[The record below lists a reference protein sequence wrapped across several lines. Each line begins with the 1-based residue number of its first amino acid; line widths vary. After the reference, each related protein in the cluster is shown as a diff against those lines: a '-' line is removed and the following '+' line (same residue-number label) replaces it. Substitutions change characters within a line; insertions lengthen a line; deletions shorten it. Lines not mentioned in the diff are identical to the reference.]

1 MVTTTINKH
10 DDTDNHTIYNE
21 ELTKTNTK
29 QTHRLSSPRASVGVA
44 VALLVERLRHLCGLL
59 DLQQLLG
66 VLVHPF
72 DPERLLTKTTARV
85 KK

>member
-1 MVTTTINKH
+1 MTTTINKH
-10 DDTDNHTIYNE
+10 DDTDNHTIDNE

-29 QTHRLSSPRASVGVA
+29 QTRRLSSPRASVGIA
-44 VALLVERLRHLCGLL
+44 VALLVQRLRHLYGLL
-59 DLQQLLG
+59 DLQQLQG
-66 VLVHPF
+66 ALVHPF